1 MDKSVIV
8 AEVSLTLRSRFSGA
22 GELHTMGKDLN
33 MVRLISCYICD
44 YGCKAKLP
52 ILVLLLPPR
61 LSL

>member
-33 MVRLISCYICD
+33 MVRLVSYFTCD
-44 YGCKAKLP
+44 YRCKAKLL
-52 ILVLLLPPR
+52 ILVL
-61 LSL
+61 